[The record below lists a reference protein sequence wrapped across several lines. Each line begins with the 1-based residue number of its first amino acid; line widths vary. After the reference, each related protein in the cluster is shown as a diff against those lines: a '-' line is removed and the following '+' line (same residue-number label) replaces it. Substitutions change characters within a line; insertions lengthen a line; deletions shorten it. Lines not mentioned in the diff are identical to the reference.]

1 MVLMFLQK
9 FEGSQHFS
17 LLQQLKFNFW
27 YPDYFFGYL
36 LGSNRIHF
44 SHYLITQSNGSHIL
58 NLK

>member
-27 YPDYFFGYL
+27 YPDYFLDTY
-36 LGSNRIHF
+36 
-44 SHYLITQSNGSHIL
+44 
-58 NLK
+58 